1 MRNKFVSTLMDL
13 AASNSKIMLL
23 TGDLG
28 FGVFEPFRDQFPK
41 QFLNVGIAEQNMAGI
56 AAGLAKE
63 GRTVFFYSIG
73 NFPTLRCL
81 EQIRYDICY
90 HNLDVKIIS
99 VGAGYAYGPL
109 GVSHHT
115 TEDISILRSIP
126 NLKVAAPGDPV
137 EVDALVRYFA
147 HNKLPSYMRLNKS
160 GEMNIHNHKLDF
172 KGNEILKVLNTES
185 AYDVAILSTG
195 AILEYAY
202 KFITNHKKNWSL
214 FSCPFVDQQDENIL
228 EDIFLKYKKIITIE
242 ENQLNGGFG
251 SAILEKVNDMLIS
264 GRIKNSPSYIH
275 RIGIPNIFI
284 PTAGTQDHLRSKA
297 GITLE
302 PFL

>member
-1 MRNKFVSTLMDL
+1 MRNKFVSTLMEL
-13 AASNSKIMLL
+13 AASNPKIMLL

-73 NFPTLRCL
+73 NFPTLRCM

-115 TEDISILRSIP
+115 TEDISMLRSIP
-126 NLKVAAPGDPV
+126 NLKVAAPGDPI
-137 EVDALVRYFA
+137 EVDALVRYFSS
-147 HNKLPSYMRLNKS
+147 NKLPSYMRLNKS
-160 GEMNIHNHKLDF
+160 GELTIHTNKLDF
-172 KGNEILKVLNTES
+172 EGNEILKVLGSETEFE
-185 AYDVAILSTG
+185 VAVLSTG
-195 AILEYAY
+195 AVLEYAH
-202 KFITNHKKNWSL
+202 KFINKNKTNWSL
-214 FSCPFVDQQDENIL
+214 FSCPFVDEMDESIL
-228 EDIFLKYKKIITIE
+228 EHIFTKYKKIITIE
-242 ENQLNGGFG
+242 ENQLKGGFG
-251 SAILEKVNDMLIS
+251 SAVLEKANDLALS
-264 GRIKNSPSYIH
+264 GRIKNRPTIN
-275 RIGIPNIFI
+275 RVGIPNIFI
-284 PTAGTQDHLRSKA
+284 ATAGTQDHLRNKA